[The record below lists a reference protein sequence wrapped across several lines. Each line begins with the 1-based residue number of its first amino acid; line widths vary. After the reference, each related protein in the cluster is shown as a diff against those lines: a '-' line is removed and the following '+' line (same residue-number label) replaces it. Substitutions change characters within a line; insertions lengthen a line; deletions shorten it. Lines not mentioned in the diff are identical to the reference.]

1 MEGNETTQN
10 TSGKAELAK
19 RAIAFIIDSV
29 ISAAIGIIPYIGGL
43 IGAAYMLL
51 RDGLDLEFLKQR
63 SLGKKL
69 MKLRP
74 VRLDGKPMDMET
86 SIKRNWMFA
95 LSGITQVLIHIQ
107 IPILGVLLAVIVG
120 IIGFIVGVMEI
131 IFVLKDPEGRRWG
144 DTLANTK
151 VIEVDE

>member
-1 MEGNETTQN
+1 MEDNATTQN

-19 RAIAFIIDSV
+19 RALAFIIDSV
-29 ISAAIGIIPYIGGL
+29 ISGAIGIIPYIGGL
-43 IGAAYMLL
+43 VGAAYMLL
-51 RDGLDLEFLKQR
+51 RDGLDLEFIKQR

-74 VRLDGKPMDMET
+74 VRLDGKPMDME
-86 SIKRNWMFA
+86 SSVKRNWMFA
-95 LSGITQVLIHIQ
+95 LSGITQVLVHIQ
-107 IPILGVLLAVIVG
+107 IPILGILLAVIIGV
-120 IIGFIVGVMEI
+120 IGFIVGVMEI

-144 DTLANTK
+144 DTIAGTK